1 VIGDVV
7 IWQGWWGNVVVWQR
21 WRGWVVEV
29 LLPLIQWWILSLLL
43 LAEDANSIL
52 QFFLSRLL
60 PIDVLPLSFSTLSDF
75 LSSHDGLL
83 LLSKPLYF
91 LLDPDQLILVDLG
104 FLFFCFVPIL
114 DLDLVEL
121 GFALVD
127 LRRRWKWVG
136 IEVLVTSVALVGN
149 YCGGGHIGMLQLNF
163 WDVVEGQ
170 MLCSFSDDWEG
181 LSGWLLEC
189 GLVLVGGLW

>member
-1 VIGDVV
+1 LVIGDVV

-136 IEVLVTSVALVGN
+136 IEVLVTSVALVVTT
-149 YCGGGHIGMLQLNF
+149 
-163 WDVVEGQ
+163 VVVDI
-170 MLCSFSDDWEG
+170 LVCCS
-181 LSGWLLEC
+181 
-189 GLVLVGGLW
+189 